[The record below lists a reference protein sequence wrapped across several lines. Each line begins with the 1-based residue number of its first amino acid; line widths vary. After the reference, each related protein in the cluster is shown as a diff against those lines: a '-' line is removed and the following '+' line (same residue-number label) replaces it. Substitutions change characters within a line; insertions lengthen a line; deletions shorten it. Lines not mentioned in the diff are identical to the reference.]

1 MVVFLFQI
9 DFTRIV
15 CSHEHYVALN
25 LPSHHPSLDIH
36 LGTGSSS
43 LGGGTSSPTPSL
55 RSNDSQSSF
64 ISHQL
69 PSETKVRI
77 KARFYPFAL
86 LLWPSFY
93 FQTHWAELTTDFRKK
108 HFLVGLVL
116 SQLSNS
122 FEKQSAEVQAKVRD
136 ILFKACLQLTW
147 SFIFALYMRH
157 MPSCDLS

>member
-1 MVVFLFQI
+1 MMPFDKFSIVSRNISFSSLFALQI

-77 KARFYPFAL
+77 RFYPFIL
-86 LLWPSFY
+86 LL
-93 FQTHWAELTTDFRKK
+93 
-108 HFLVGLVL
+108 
-116 SQLSNS
+116 
-122 FEKQSAEVQAKVRD
+122 
-136 ILFKACLQLTW
+136 
-147 SFIFALYMRH
+147 
-157 MPSCDLS
+157 